1 MANAFGLT
9 DAQIHRQLD
18 KIMEV
23 LFDDVKDLNE
33 DEYGASVKPEIID
46 IFLKQFPKDSQD
58 GMTPEDFEKRLGQV
72 GMELIKYINEAKT
85 GINDKLLL
93 YFLSDFISQVMSNIF
108 TVREEDQ
115 PDSADFMYG

>member
-1 MANAFGLT
+1 
-9 DAQIHRQLD
+9 
-18 KIMEV
+18 
-23 LFDDVKDLNE
+23 
-33 DEYGASVKPEIID
+33 
-46 IFLKQFPKDSQD
+46 
-58 GMTPEDFEKRLGQV
+58 MTPEDFEKRLGQV

-115 PDSADFMYG
+115 PDPADFMYG

>member
-23 LFDDVKDLNE
+23 LFDDVKDISE
-33 DEYGASVKPEIID
+33 DEYGASVKPEVLD
-46 IFLKQFPKDSQD
+46 IFLEQFPKDLQE

-72 GMELIKYINEAKT
+72 GMDLIKYINEAKD

-108 TVREEDQ
+108 TVREEDE
-115 PDSADFMYG
+115 PDPSDFMYG

>member
-1 MANAFGLT
+1 
-9 DAQIHRQLD
+9 
-18 KIMEV
+18 MEV

-46 IFLKQFPKDSQD
+46 IFLEQFPKDSQD

-115 PDSADFMYG
+115 PDPADFMYG